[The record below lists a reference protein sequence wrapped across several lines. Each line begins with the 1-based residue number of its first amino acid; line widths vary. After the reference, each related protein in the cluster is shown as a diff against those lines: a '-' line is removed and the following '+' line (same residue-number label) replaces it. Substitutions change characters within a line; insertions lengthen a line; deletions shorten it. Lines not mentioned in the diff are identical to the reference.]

1 MSHLNSLVA
10 AFRYKAWANEEL
22 FALMQTVDEASHND
36 ERHNCIRLLNHIYV
50 VDCIFAAHLTR
61 AKHEYTATNTKETP
75 TLGELATAVAQSDRW
90 YVDFV
95 SSIDGKAL
103 EEHIEFVFTD
113 GKNARMSRAEMLMHI
128 MTHGNYHRGAVG
140 RMLLQIGITPPPDS
154 MTTFL
159 HRTEPQRRERTA

>member
-1 MSHLNSLVA
+1 MFS
-10 AFRYKAWANEEL
+10 YKAWANEDL
-22 FALMQTVDEASHND
+22 FALMQTVDEATHPT

-50 VDCIFAAHLTR
+50 VDRIFAAHLTR
-61 AKHEYTATNTKETP
+61 STHEYTATNTKETP
-75 TLGELATAVAQSDRW
+75 TLNELTTAVVQSDRW

-95 SSIDGKAL
+95 SSLDGKAL
-103 EEHIEFVFTD
+103 ERQIEFVFTD

-159 HRTEPQRRERTA
+159 HRTEPQRRERSAQ